1 MARGRFVS
9 QEITK
14 DKKINN
20 LSDDTSRLAFTWLL
34 TMTDCEGR
42 TYGDPAIVRSMV
54 FPRRSDVT
62 VEQMETYIKEWHDS
76 GMALW
81 YESAG
86 DMWISFPNFEKHQV
100 GLRKDKEAPSVIP
113 PPPDSKQSNSVP
125 DPEIVQS
132 NSVLG
137 TDVNGLSLSKKK
149 LIEVEDEVEDE
160 VDDEGEDDLEI
171 ITAAATTAN
180 IQPFGQLY
188 DAFLEATKIAPT
200 MLNEHKAADTI
211 REWVAA
217 KITPQEVTQA
227 ITEMQQKDLTIV
239 GPWSVTNAINIVRSK
254 GSGKKKLDHD
264 APEARARYA
273 QWNKK

>member
-20 LSDDTSRLAFTWLL
+20 LSNDTSRLAFTWLL

-62 VEQMETYIKEWHDS
+62 VEQMETYIQEWCDS
-76 GMALW
+76 GMVIW
-81 YESAG
+81 YESEG

-113 PPPDSKQSNSVP
+113 TQPENNNTNSVP
-125 DPEIVQS
+125 DTDLGQS
-132 NSVLG
+132 NSG
-137 TDVNGLSLSKKK
+137 QEPDENGLSLSKGK
-149 LIEVEDEVEDE
+149 LREVEVEVE
-160 VDDEGEDDLEI
+160 LEKA
-171 ITAAATTAN
+171 TAAVAAKN
-180 IQPFGQLY
+180 VQPFGLLY
-188 DAFLEATKIAPT
+188 DAFLEATKISQT
-200 MLNEHKAADTI
+200 MLNERKAADTI
-211 REWVAA
+211 REWVTA
-217 KITPQEVTQA
+217 KITPEEVKQA
-227 ITEMQQKDLTIV
+227 VEEMQQKELTIV

-254 GSGKKKLDHD
+254 GNGKKKAATHN
-264 APEARARYA
+264 APEARRKYA
-273 QWNKK
+273 EWGAGK